1 MKAKWLLK
9 LLSAL
14 IAIMVVTGC
23 NDDDA
28 DNEVNDQEEVQPGED
43 TNEDAVDDENDAV
56 DDENDGVPDEEEAV
70 EDPEDVNDADNVDE

>member
-1 MKAKWLLK
+1 MKTKWLLK
-9 LLSAL
+9 LLSAF

-28 DNEVNDQEEVQPGED
+28 DNDVNDQEEVQPGED
-43 TNEDAVDDENDAV
+43 TNEDAV

>member
-1 MKAKWLLK
+1 MKTKWLLK
-9 LLSAL
+9 LLSAF

-23 NDDDA
+23 NDDDT

-43 TNEDAVDDENDAV
+43 TNEDAGDDENDA
-56 DDENDGVPDEEEAV
+56 VPDEEEAV